1 MMHQINNI
9 SLLNLNRNNNRVYE
23 QEGYDWQ

>member
-9 SLLNLNRNNNRVYE
+9 SLLNLNRNNNPAYE